1 MTSIQGVTKTL
12 GLHKV
17 WNARLLLGVGGH
29 LIPHISPKLG
39 IPPRHPC
46 IEPHQE
52 SLDLVVSQLE
62 NSTYV

>member
-1 MTSIQGVTKTL
+1 MASTQGVTETL
-12 GLHKV
+12 GLYRV
-17 WNARLLLGVGGH
+17 WDARLSGVGGP

-39 IPPRHPC
+39 IPPRHPF

-62 NSTYV
+62 KSTYV

>member
-12 GLHKV
+12 GLHEV
-17 WNARLLLGVGGH
+17 WDARLLGVGGL
-29 LIPHISPKLG
+29 LIPRISAKLG

-46 IEPHQE
+46 TEPHQE

-62 NSTYV
+62 KSTYV